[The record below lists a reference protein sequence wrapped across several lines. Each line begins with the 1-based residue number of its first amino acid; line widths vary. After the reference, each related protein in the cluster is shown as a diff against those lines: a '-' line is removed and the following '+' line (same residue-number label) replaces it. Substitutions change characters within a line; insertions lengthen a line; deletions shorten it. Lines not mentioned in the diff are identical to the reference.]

1 MIIILKR
8 AVGLSAA
15 VLCLQFCFHSSV
27 YAIDEFSISEIV
39 FVTPAK
45 TASTYY
51 NSPYSVSTLDSELL
65 ESLGITTLTDAMRLV
80 PGMVVSQVHGSNSAI
95 GYHGTNVQVPRRTQ
109 VLYNSARIYRSG
121 YADMNWE
128 RTPYDLYDI
137 EKIEVV
143 RGTSAAHWGSN
154 AFSSTVNLVQR
165 PIALMPQAEGI
176 AAVGHGGYRRYLGAV
191 SFGPGDSQQAL
202 RVSSIESDGFD
213 ESPQVQHFTDSFQGT
228 SALYAGEMELGSGGL
243 FDWNLAG
250 SHYQYEFPPIDNVQS
265 NDPDVQIGTG
275 GFFADGPS
283 EEDTLN
289 GGVKFSKSLVKDN
302 VRTDWKA
309 GAGVTRFKREQN
321 LIYCYPQFFWDPILG
336 QLDAAPN
343 IHFEFSDAPLLFG
356 SSILYGTGALDASLS
371 GPLTSEQQQLLID
384 FAEVVREVGVDEM
397 TSNICS
403 YNNQDVKET
412 RYSVF
417 GEVTRSSDVAT
428 LSSTIYVSEMVADS
442 ETFLKGSQSRT
453 TVEWFN
459 SFKYDVT
466 NQVVANVALLA
477 EYDKDLDD
485 VFFSPRI
492 AVNYTASKNHVVR
505 LAAAQSRRVPGIHET
520 DRDWRYRSVFR
531 GETDYRNRETGLS
544 FRRSLGHEL
553 EPEIVTAGEIGYT
566 YISDD
571 RHSVIDIKSFYEDYD
586 NLISELF
593 SYFAFDLSNN
603 GEAVITGIEG
613 ELSRK
618 LDLSVPTTVGAT
630 YTYLDNSTATV
641 EEQTLF
647 SQHFGSVYAVAKV
660 GRWDL
665 GLAYYGNSDL
675 AHNSYDR
682 FDFNVKHTFN
692 AGSKSEIEWSLN
704 YRHYPSD
711 QAVLSEYSSTDP
723 YYFRYM
729 ETNRVIG
736 TVRLRF

>member
-1 MIIILKR
+1 MITSLKK
-8 AVGLSAA
+8 AVGSAA
-15 VLCLQFCFHSSV
+15 VLCLHFCLLNSAH
-27 YAIDEFSISEIV
+27 AIDEFEISEIM

-45 TASTYY
+45 TVSTYY

-109 VLYNSARIYRSG
+109 VLYNSSRIYRSG

-165 PIALMPQAEGI
+165 PIALMPDAEGI
-176 AAVGHGGYRRYLGAV
+176 AAVGDGGYRRYLGAV
-191 SFGPGDSQQAL
+191 SFDPGSSQQSFRL
-202 RVSSIESDGFD
+202 SSIESDGFD
-213 ESPQVQHFTDSFQGT
+213 ESPQVQHFTDSYQGT
-228 SALYAGEMELGSGGL
+228 SALYAGELEVGNGGL

-265 NDPDVQIGTG
+265 DDPDVQIGTG
-275 GFFADGPS
+275 GFFPDGPS
-283 EEDTLN
+283 EEDTVN
-289 GGVKFSKSLVKDN
+289 GGIKFSKSMVNGD
-302 VRTDWKA
+302 VRTDWKV
-309 GAGVTRFKREQN
+309 GADVTQFKREQN

-336 QLDAAPN
+336 ELDAAPN
-343 IHFEFSDAPLLFG
+343 IHFEFSDASLLFG

-371 GPLTSEQQQLLID
+371 GPLTSEQQQLLVE
-384 FAEVVREVGVDEM
+384 FADIVRDVGAEEM

-403 YNNQDVKET
+403 YNNQNVSET

-417 GEVTRSSDVAT
+417 GEGTRSSDAVT
-428 LSSTIYVSEMVADS
+428 LSSTIHISEMNAES
-442 ETFLKGSQSRT
+442 ETFLNGSQSRT

-459 SFKYDVT
+459 SLKYDVT
-466 NQVVANVALLA
+466 NNMVANVALLA

-492 AVNYTASKNHVVR
+492 AVNYTAAKNHIFR

-531 GETDYRNRETGLS
+531 GETDYRNRESGLS
-544 FRRSLGHEL
+544 FRRTLGHQL

-571 RHSVIDIKSFYEDYD
+571 RHSVIDTKVFYEDYD

-593 SYFAFDLSNN
+593 SYFAFDLSND
-603 GEAVITGIEG
+603 GEAVVSGFEG
-613 ELSRK
+613 ELSQK
-618 LDLSVPTTVGAT
+618 FGSSIPTTIGAT
-630 YTYLDNSTATV
+630 LTYLDNNTSTV
-641 EEQTLF
+641 EEKSLY
-647 SQHFGSVYAVAKV
+647 SQYFGSIYIVAEIDDV
-660 GRWDL
+660 DI
-665 GLAYYGNSDL
+665 GLAYYGNSEL

-682 FDFNVKHTFN
+682 FDVNVKRTFLIN
-692 AGSKSEIEWSLN
+692 KSEVELALN
-704 YRHYPSD
+704 YRHYPND

-723 YYFRYM
+723 YYFRYT
-729 ETNRVIG
+729 ETDRFMG
-736 TVRLRF
+736 TVKIRF